1 MTYLVILLNDN
12 AVLGDAAESDIF
24 IGNAGDGSSGV
35 VDGLDADAVLGVLDG
50 RA

>member
-12 AVLGDAAESDIF
+12 PILGDVAESDIF
-24 IGNAGDGSSGV
+24 IGNAGDGSSGS
-35 VDGLDADAVLGVLDG
+35 VDGLDADAVLGVLDR